1 LTTAALLLALASE
14 VLHAGWNVLLAG
26 ADDVEATTAVTVVIG
41 VAAAAPFAAATWEVE
56 PLGYAYAIPS
66 GALELLYFAL
76 LAYAYRTSEVSVVYP
91 VARGVAPVLVLV
103 AGLLLLDEGTSA
115 LEGVGVVLVAVGVL
129 LVRGVRAPASR
140 AASLGLVIAATI
152 AAYTLVDSR
161 GIEHASALAYQELIL
176 APRPWSR
183 SWSLACAV
191 SRRCARRSASVR
203 PRQRRRRFSPICWS
217 CSHFGARRPRRWP
230 RCARPGS

>member
-41 VAAAAPFAAATWEVE
+41 VAAAAPYAAATWEVE

-91 VARGVAPVLVLV
+91 MARGVAPVL
-103 AGLLLLDEGTSA
+103 S
-115 LEGVGVVLVAVGVL
+115 
-129 LVRGVRAPASR
+129 S
-140 AASLGLVIAATI
+140 
-152 AAYTLVDSR
+152 
-161 GIEHASALAYQELIL
+161 
-176 APRPWSR
+176 
-183 SWSLACAV
+183 SLACSSSTRGRPL
-191 SRRCARRSASVR
+191 SRGSASSSSPSVCSSYAAFARRRRGPLRSAS
-203 PRQRRRRFSPICWS
+203 
-217 CSHFGARRPRRWP
+217 
-230 RCARPGS
+230 

>member
-91 VARGVAPVLVLV
+91 MARGVAPVLWSSSQ
-103 AGLLLLDEGTSA
+103 ACSSST
-115 LEGVGVVLVAVGVL
+115 
-129 LVRGVRAPASR
+129 RGRP
-140 AASLGLVIAATI
+140 L
-152 AAYTLVDSR
+152 SR
-161 GIEHASALAYQELIL
+161 G
-176 APRPWSR
+176 
-183 SWSLACAV
+183 
-191 SRRCARRSASVR
+191 SASSS
-203 PRQRRRRFSPICWS
+203 SPS
-217 CSHFGARRPRRWP
+217 VCSSYAAFARRPRGPLRS
-230 RCARPGS
+230 AS